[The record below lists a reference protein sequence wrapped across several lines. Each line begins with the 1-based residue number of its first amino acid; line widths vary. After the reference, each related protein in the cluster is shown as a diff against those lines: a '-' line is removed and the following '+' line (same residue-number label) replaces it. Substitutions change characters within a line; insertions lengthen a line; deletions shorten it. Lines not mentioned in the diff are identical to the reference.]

1 MDRSVVEILRCPQ
14 TGQPLRWMT
23 TDELRSASTRTERTW
38 TDGVSTPDGA
48 IAYPFE
54 DGIFALLPGMAGK
67 KRDVQAF
74 YDEVG
79 WQRDGSDKPFGDAEL
94 FEDLRDV
101 SRDYIAACHARVNQH
116 LTRPGRYLVDVASGP
131 VQYPDYLAY
140 QDGFDYRVCVDLSR
154 AALAAAR
161 DKLGDRG
168 IYILGDITNLP
179 LRTSSVDAVISLHTI
194 YHVPADEQ
202 ATAFL
207 ELERILAPG
216 RTGVVVYAW
225 DEPLLTKALL
235 LPAWPL
241 RQLARAVRKLRGK
254 EPLYFH
260 PHTYDWF
267 AQKRWPFRARVLSWR
282 SLSVLPM
289 RAYVHEQLGGRA
301 LLRGVQLLEER
312 FPELM
317 GRIGHYPLI
326 VMEKS

>member
-1 MDRSVVEILRCPQ
+1 VEPAVVEILRCPQ
-14 TGQPLRWMT
+14 TNQRLRWMT
-23 TDELRSASTRTERTW
+23 SEELARERARTERPW
-38 TDGVSTPDGA
+38 SAGVTTPDGA
-48 IAYPFE
+48 TSYPVE
-54 DGIFALLPGMAGK
+54 NDIFALLPGMAGK
-67 KRDVQAF
+67 KRDVQQF

-79 WQRDGSDKPFGDAEL
+79 WKRDGSDKPFGDAEL
-94 FEDLRDV
+94 FEDLREV
-101 SRDYIAACHARVNQH
+101 SRDYIAACHARVNRH
-116 LTRPGRYLVDVASGP
+116 LTRPGRYIVDVASGP

-140 QDGFDYRVCVDLSR
+140 GEGFDYRICIDLSR
-154 AALAAAR
+154 SALEAAR
-161 DKLGDRG
+161 EKLGDRG

-179 LRTSSVDAVISLHTI
+179 LQTSSVDAVISLHTI

-207 ELERILAPG
+207 ELERILKPG

-241 RQLARAVRKLRGK
+241 RKLARAVRKLRGK

-260 PHTYDWF
+260 PHTYEWF
-267 AQKRWPFRARVLSWR
+267 TQRDWPFSARVLSWR

-289 RAYVHEQLGGRA
+289 RAYVHDQLGGRVF
-301 LLRGVQLLEER
+301 LRGVQLLEER